1 MRVGAPVARGP
12 GGRVGGGGRAAV
24 PFSFAL
30 GGGPWPQALSPS
42 LSGAPPLGIHGSPGG
57 RGRRARSGRPP
68 VGQCGGGGGRGFPA
82 MACSP
87 AFPRRASRRAAS
99 SASPGATLQLRPTEP
114 AQSRRPAVGYA
125 GVSGRP
131 TGGA

>member
-1 MRVGAPVARGP
+1 MACRP
-12 GGRVGGGGRAAV
+12 GGEWGGEGEGGAAV

-30 GGGPWPQALSPS
+30 RGGPWPPALSPY

-57 RGRRARSGRPP
+57 RGRRAQSGRPQ
-68 VGQCGGGGGRGFPA
+68 VGQCGGGGGVRGFLA
-82 MACSP
+82 MACSL

-99 SASPGATLQLRPTEP
+99 SASPGATVLLRPTAP
-114 AQSRRPAVGYA
+114 AQGRQPAAGYA
-125 GVSGRP
+125 GVSGWS